1 LPLQLDTINTDLWE
15 EEEEEE
21 EEEGGACSSGRGV
34 QPRNCI
40 RPI

>member
-1 LPLQLDTINTDLWE
+1 LPLQLDTINTDLW
-15 EEEEEE
+15 EEEEE